1 MTRVISIDPG
11 KSKCGLTIADIKQ
24 KKVYQ
29 ALVVSSNLLINYVK
43 EECKKDNKLKVLIG
57 NGTSSTNFLK
67 SLNELVS
74 DVIVVGEKNSTY
86 RAKERY
92 FDIFPLKGIKS
103 FLPREIF
110 ILNKNLDALAA
121 LIILEDYY
129 GIKFDVSEITGTKTW
144 LK

>member
-1 MTRVISIDPG
+1 MSRVISIDPG
-11 KSKCGLTIADIKQ
+11 KSKCGLLIADIKE

-29 ALVVSSNLLINYVK
+29 AIVIRSDYLINHVK
-43 EECKKDNKLKVLIG
+43 KECQKNKRLQILIG
-57 NGTSSTNFLK
+57 DGTSSKNFIKPLK
-67 SLNELVS
+67 ALVS
-74 DVIVVGEKNSTY
+74 NLIIVGEKNSTY
-86 RAKERY
+86 RARERY
-92 FDIFPLKGIKS
+92 FDIFPLKGLRS

-129 GIKFDVSEITGTKTW
+129 GSKFDVSEISGTKTW